1 METAKD
7 ANISIAT
14 RLALLEL
21 LVIGSVPN
29 GASILGLTQSSEEGS
44 SGPSIRNN
52 AKIAPHQSITHR
64 SQEAHTQLTQSIE
77 RYKPI
82 VQFVD
87 DYRSNKQYL
96 LPQPSTNTS
105 TGTSSKPGSQISGTN
120 TEQTRLNASD
130 LITPQ
135 SAISLLLDSEKD
147 LRQLDRDLHSCDHLA
162 QRQVAGAG
170 KLSEHETLLP
180 TLKALKESVA
190 QKLKADEE
198 LEREAL
204 SLMERYGS
212 HVSLPNSPL
221 TRFRY

>member
-1 METAKD
+1 MEAAKD

-29 GASILGLTQSSEEGS
+29 GASILGLTQSTEEGS
-44 SGPSIRNN
+44 SNPSSLKN
-52 AKIAPHQSITHR
+52 AISAPHQSITHR
-64 SQEAHTQLTQSIE
+64 SQEAHSQLTQNIE

-82 VQFVD
+82 VQFVE
-87 DYRSNKQYL
+87 DYRSNRQYL
-96 LPQPSTNTS
+96 LPQPSTS
-105 TGTSSKPGSQISGTN
+105 LATGTASASGSQIRNSS
-120 TEQTRLNASD
+120 TEQPSLNGND

-135 SAISLLLDSEKD
+135 STISLLFDSEKD
-147 LRQLDRDLHSCDHLA
+147 LRQLDRDLQSCDNLA

-170 KLSEHETLLP
+170 KLSEHEILLP
-180 TLKALKESVA
+180 KLKALKENVA
-190 QKLKADEE
+190 QKLSADEE

-212 HVSLPNSPL
+212 HVSYLASYLVPEHC
-221 TRFRY
+221 